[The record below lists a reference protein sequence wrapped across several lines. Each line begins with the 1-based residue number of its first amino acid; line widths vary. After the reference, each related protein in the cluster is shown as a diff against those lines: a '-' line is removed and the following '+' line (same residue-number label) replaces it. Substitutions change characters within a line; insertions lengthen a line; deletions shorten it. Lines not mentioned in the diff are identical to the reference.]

1 MTKDWYFDRFCGAQ
15 IAVCAENGK
24 IVEVELEREGGGD
37 VTGNVYK
44 GRVANVVGGIQAA
57 FVACGME
64 KNCYLPLNE
73 HSARL
78 NSYDGEA
85 DASPRAIE
93 EGEELLV
100 QIVKPAYG
108 SKGAKVTA
116 DLAFVGRLLIYLPQ
130 TKFLGISRKIT
141 DTEQRE
147 KLLSEADKL
156 RSAGEGF
163 IVRTAAEH
171 AAKKSLKTEAEYLR
185 KLYRS
190 ALEYAASAPVG
201 TLVYREYDLPMK
213 VMRDSLGE
221 IGKIYVGDRTVYER
235 FLRLAKIGGYLP
247 EKKFVLY
254 TGKRAML
261 EHYGLAQQINALAG
275 TRVPLGNGGD
285 IVINRT
291 EAMTV
296 VDVNTGKFTGEDDL
310 ESTSYETNL
319 QAARE
324 VARQVRLRNIGG
336 IVAVDFIDMLQSEHC
351 TAVQQELENALFDDR
366 AKTRVYEM
374 SELCVALFTRK
385 RTKNDLLSI
394 MLKPCPYCAG
404 DGHIPSDL
412 FLAVSLR
419 GKIMDCFADGYGSVI
434 IDVNAALMKRLLA
447 GRYFTEDAKGAWLGK
462 RVYFVPRE
470 DLREEKFAVRGDD
483 GAVLTVPDNAQILY

>member
-73 HSARL
+73 HNARL

-100 QIVKPAYG
+100 QIVKPAFV
-108 SKGAKVTA
+108 SNGAKVTA

-336 IVAVDFIDMLQSEHC
+336 IVAVDFIDMLQSEHRA
-351 TAVQQELENALFDDR
+351 AVQQELENALFDDR

>member
-156 RSAGEGF
+156 RSADEGF

>member
-24 IVEVELEREGGGD
+24 IVEVELEREGGD

-73 HSARL
+73 HNARL

-336 IVAVDFIDMLQSEHC
+336 IVAVDFIDMLQSEHRA
-351 TAVQQELENALFDDR
+351 AVQQELENALFDDR

>member
-1 MTKDWYFDRFCGAQ
+1 M
-15 IAVCAENGK
+15 
-24 IVEVELEREGGGD
+24 
-37 VTGNVYK
+37 
-44 GRVANVVGGIQAA
+44 
-57 FVACGME
+57 
-64 KNCYLPLNE
+64 
-73 HSARL
+73 
-78 NSYDGEA
+78 
-85 DASPRAIE
+85 
-93 EGEELLV
+93 
-100 QIVKPAYG
+100 
-108 SKGAKVTA
+108 
-116 DLAFVGRLLIYLPQ
+116 GRLLIYLPQ

-336 IVAVDFIDMLQSEHC
+336 IVAVDFIDMLQSEHRA
-351 TAVQQELENALFDDR
+351 AVQQELENALFDDR

>member
-1 MTKDWYFDRFCGAQ
+1 M
-15 IAVCAENGK
+15 
-24 IVEVELEREGGGD
+24 EREGGGD

-73 HSARL
+73 HNARL

-336 IVAVDFIDMLQSEHC
+336 IVAVDFIDMLQSEHRA
-351 TAVQQELENALFDDR
+351 AVQQELENALFDDR

>member
-73 HSARL
+73 HNARL

-141 DTEQRE
+141 DTAQRE

-336 IVAVDFIDMLQSEHC
+336 IVAVDFIDMLQSEHRA
-351 TAVQQELENALFDDR
+351 AVQQELENALFDDR

-394 MLKPCPYCAG
+394 MLKPCPYCAC

-470 DLREEKFAVRGDD
+470 DLREDKFAVRGDD

>member
-1 MTKDWYFDRFCGAQ
+1 
-15 IAVCAENGK
+15 
-24 IVEVELEREGGGD
+24 
-37 VTGNVYK
+37 
-44 GRVANVVGGIQAA
+44 
-57 FVACGME
+57 
-64 KNCYLPLNE
+64 
-73 HSARL
+73 
-78 NSYDGEA
+78 
-85 DASPRAIE
+85 
-93 EGEELLV
+93 
-100 QIVKPAYG
+100 
-108 SKGAKVTA
+108 
-116 DLAFVGRLLIYLPQ
+116 
-130 TKFLGISRKIT
+130 
-141 DTEQRE
+141 
-147 KLLSEADKL
+147 
-156 RSAGEGF
+156 
-163 IVRTAAEH
+163 
-171 AAKKSLKTEAEYLR
+171 
-185 KLYRS
+185 
-190 ALEYAASAPVG
+190 
-201 TLVYREYDLPMK
+201 
-213 VMRDSLGE
+213 
-221 IGKIYVGDRTVYER
+221 
-235 FLRLAKIGGYLP
+235 
-247 EKKFVLY
+247 
-254 TGKRAML
+254 
-261 EHYGLAQQINALAG
+261 
-275 TRVPLGNGGD
+275 
-285 IVINRT
+285 
-291 EAMTV
+291 MTV

-336 IVAVDFIDMLQSEHC
+336 IVAVDFIDMLQSEHRA
-351 TAVQQELENALFDDR
+351 AVQQELENALFDDR

-483 GAVLTVPDNAQILY
+483 GAVLTVPDNAQILYLKTPAFYAGGLSC

>member
-73 HSARL
+73 HNARL

-336 IVAVDFIDMLQSEHC
+336 IVAVDFIDMLQSEHRA
-351 TAVQQELENALFDDR
+351 AVQQELENALFDDR